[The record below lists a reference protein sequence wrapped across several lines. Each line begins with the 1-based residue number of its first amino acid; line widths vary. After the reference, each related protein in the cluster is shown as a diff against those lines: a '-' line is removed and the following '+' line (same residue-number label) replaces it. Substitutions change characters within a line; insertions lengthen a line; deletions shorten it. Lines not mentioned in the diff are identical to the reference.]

1 MKELKCPKCG
11 NVFSVDEAEY
21 ASIVSQVKTNEFKE
35 EVERRVDELSSKF
48 KAEQKASFAEAERE
62 HLKEIGKKNAALSE
76 KEAVIAK
83 LQQELGIAG
92 ERSKAELASAL
103 SQKEQEIVQLKAELS
118 QNEASIKIAV
128 LEEQGK
134 SAAAIQEKDAEIS
147 NLKAK
152 AEIDRREAELREKAI
167 REQYNNELKAK
178 DDQVAFY
185 KDFKAKKSVKL
196 LGESLEQHCYKLY
209 NQMLRPVMPSAIFDK
224 DNEAVDGTKGDFI
237 FRDSED
243 GTEYVSIMFE
253 MKNEG
258 DETATKHK
266 NADFFDKL
274 DKDRCK
280 KGCEFAVLVS
290 MLEMDNDMYNDGI
303 VVAPGYEKMY
313 VVRPDN
319 FIPLITL
326 LVQTSKKALEA
337 KKELAIAKAQS
348 IDVTNFENDLED
360 FKDKF
365 GRNYRLAS
373 EKFKKAIEEIDKS
386 IDHLQKIRE
395 ALIGSEN
402 NLRLANDKAEDLTI
416 KKLTRGNPTM
426 KAKFDEARAVAAE
439 LEPED
444 QG

>member
-35 EVERRVDELSSKF
+35 EVERRVEELSSKF
-48 KAEQKASFAEAERE
+48 KAEQRASFAEAEKE

-76 KEAVIAK
+76 KEAEIAK

-92 ERSKAELASAL
+92 EKSKADLASAL

-118 QNEASIKIAV
+118 QNAASIKIAV

-224 DNEAVDGTKGDFI
+224 DNDAVDGTKGDFI

-416 KKLTRGNPTM
+416 KKLTRGNLTM